1 LSLWCSN
8 EEDDTFIKWGSIFL
22 TSQKIFSVKIME
34 KATIF
39 IQNIASLIGSRLV
52 NFLKQS
58 NAISYLGTLSNR
70 DECGI

>member
-1 LSLWCSN
+1 
-8 EEDDTFIKWGSIFL
+8 
-22 TSQKIFSVKIME
+22 ME

-39 IQNIASLIGSRLV
+39 IPEHCISYREQTYY
-52 NFLKQS
+52 LKQS

>member
-39 IQNIASLIGSRLV
+39 IPEHCISYREQTYY
-52 NFLKQS
+52 LKQS